1 MCFIGYRFFKVVMF
15 LIGFIFIFVLVYFV
29 LFQYFLFLVEGNIGV
44 VLGSGFFIGFLIMLV
59 QYVGFFFIGF
69 QFGVVIGVV
78 SLIVVDLFVFILIYW
93 IRIGVICGV
102 GLICVIV
109 ILKFQK
115 GGMILGIS
123 VFGGVLMV
131 FCLDYF
137 IEQLVM
143 VTFVWGEVTGIVF
156 FLVCWYFWVL
166 LGCWFF
172 CFLVGVVIQWRIIGQ
187 GYDYNEGEGK
197 SQQFSSIQEYQYI
210 REEVVFVIFFY
221 INVIMVSCSM
231 KQFR

>member
-1 MCFIGYRFFKVVMF
+1 MF

-187 GYDYNEGEGK
+187 GYDYNEGEGN
-197 SQQFSSIQEYQYI
+197 F
-210 REEVVFVIFFY
+210 
-221 INVIMVSCSM
+221 
-231 KQFR
+231 